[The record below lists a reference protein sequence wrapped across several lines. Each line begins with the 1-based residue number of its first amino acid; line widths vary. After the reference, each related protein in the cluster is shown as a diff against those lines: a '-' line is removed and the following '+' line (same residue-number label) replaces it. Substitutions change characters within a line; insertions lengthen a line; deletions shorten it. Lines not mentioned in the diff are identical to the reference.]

1 MYKAKVYQIMIGAP
15 SDIKEEIKM
24 ARDVIYHW
32 NDLHSERNSIVLIPL
47 HWSINSHPLIGN
59 RPQEI
64 LNEQLVGK
72 SDLLICVFG
81 TRIGTPTGEALS
93 GTIEEINEHL
103 KAGKDVMM
111 FFKQTLD
118 SISSLDPSQL
128 QKLNEFKNSIKNK
141 ALLVDYEN
149 TNVFESLL
157 FDKLQLYINNHW
169 LKEQQT
175 EEKVLKPTIDSL
187 TDFDKERLTKWGEG
201 DGEVWISDTA
211 DGRTIQIGES
221 YYDVK
226 NGKEKAEWAVFLD
239 KMTEIGFAKIERYD
253 MYDNPIYALTKKGY
267 DYIDWLGTF

>member
-1 MYKAKVYQIMIGAP
+1 MYNAKVYRVMIGAP
-15 SDIKEEIKM
+15 SDIKEEIQM
-24 ARDVIYHW
+24 VHDAIYRW
-32 NDLHSERNSIVLIPL
+32 NALHSECSKIVLLPL
-47 HWSINSHPLIGN
+47 HWSINSHPLAGN

-81 TRIGTPTGEALS
+81 TRIGTPTGEAFS

-141 ALLVDYEN
+141 ALLVDYQN

-175 EEKVLKPTIDSL
+175 EEKVLKPTIYSL
-187 TDFDKERLTKWGEG
+187 TDFDKERLTKWSEG
-201 DGEVWISDTA
+201 DREVWISDTA

-221 YYDVK
+221 EYDIK
-226 NGKEKAEWAVFLD
+226 DSKEEAEWDDFFD

-253 MYDNPIYALTKKGY
+253 MYGNPVYALTKKGY
-267 DYIDWLGTF
+267 ISIRRIF